1 VGTGV
6 IAWEYRR
13 TDLKD
18 RDKRAKEDAYR
29 TRVEDEISDERRV
42 RLIIAHTYVMSQ
54 SAETHFTRGLE
65 HRPCKSRFAD
75 RALKLAQALMA
86 ETNQIRA
93 VTAAIQQR
101 QEQLQQQM
109 DAIEQ
114 RLEAAPARNF
124 KLL

>member
-42 RLIIAHTYVMSQ
+42 RLRMTCTCVMSYA
-54 SAETHFTRGLE
+54 AEALLTR
-65 HRPCKSRFAD
+65 S
-75 RALKLAQALMA
+75 
-86 ETNQIRA
+86 
-93 VTAAIQQR
+93 
-101 QEQLQQQM
+101 
-109 DAIEQ
+109 
-114 RLEAAPARNF
+114 
-124 KLL
+124 